1 MKRDRIALAA
11 VAVAAAGLVTAG
23 PAAGSV
29 TDVPPPA
36 SGRTLTV
43 GPGGQYA
50 TVQAAADAARPGDN
64 VRIAPG
70 EYTGGLSIKT
80 SGSPG
85 KYITFYSE
93 DGRAVVKGRGGSKGL
108 LALGNHSWLR
118 FHNLTFA
125 GSRGFGAY
133 ADGAHDLVFENFGI
147 DGSQDGGLV
156 LLNTS
161 NALVDG
167 CEIKGTNAEGTSA
180 DHEALTLGHGSR
192 DIEVR
197 HCDVH
202 DNGEEGI
209 DVKYT
214 ENARISIHHNVS
226 SNNRGPNIYVDSASD
241 VQVYNNVAR
250 GTKNATKAGIALAV
264 EDWSET
270 RVLDNVKVYNN
281 VSYGNAQAGL
291 SIWVESSGTLS
302 NVEIV
307 NNTFHGNKKGAISFD
322 GDEYDGV
329 NILRNNIFAEGPVSG
344 NGAFTTDHNVTGNP
358 GFVNPAASD
367 FHLTEGAAKAIDK
380 GSAASAPAF
389 DLDDKPR
396 PAGAG
401 HDVGAYEYT
410 APR

>member
-1 MKRDRIALAA
+1 MDWNKVAL
-11 VAVAAAGLVTAG
+11 AVAATVAAGLTT
-23 PAAGSV
+23 AAGAASA
-29 TDVPPPA
+29 DVPPPV

-43 GPGGQYA
+43 GPGGQYS

-70 EYTGGLSIKT
+70 VHTGGLSIRT

-93 DGRAVVKGRGGSKGL
+93 GGTAVVKGRGGSKGL

-133 ADGAHDLVFENFGI
+133 ADGGHDLVFENFGI

-161 NALVDG
+161 NVLVDG

-180 DHEALTLGHGSR
+180 DHEALSLGHGTR
-192 DIEVR
+192 DAEVR
-197 HCDVH
+197 NCRVH

-214 ENARISIHHNVS
+214 ENARISIHDNVS

-241 VQVYNNVAR
+241 VQVYNNVVSGAK
-250 GTKNATKAGIALAV
+250 GETKAGIALAV

-270 RVLDNVKVYNN
+270 RELDNVKVYNN

-302 NVEIV
+302 NVHIV
-307 NNTFHGNKKGAISFD
+307 NNTFYGNKKGAISFD
-322 GDEYDGV
+322 GDEYAGV
-329 NILRNNIFAEGPVSG
+329 NILRNNIFAEGPAANTGFVS
-344 NGAFTTDHNVTGNP
+344 DHNVTGDP
-358 GFVNPAASD
+358 GFADPRAGD
-367 FHLTEGAAKAIDK
+367 FHLTAAAAKAIDK
-380 GSAASAPAF
+380 GSAAYAPAF
-389 DLDDKPR
+389 DRDNNPR
-396 PAGAG
+396 PACAG
-401 HDVGAYEYT
+401 HDIGAYEYKEG
-410 APR
+410 R